1 MLCGKVRLL
10 VPGTRTSIVVIVV
23 ESEKATG
30 DGPNRKMDRTKQTA
44 NLFFQLF
51 FFMLRNS
58 FLRPIYFIV
67 SPLRKTKVWQHVE
80 NPRYLCRAN
89 TARGLN
95 TLSPMHAAAGAA
107 GAEKG
112 QRLEEGQ

>member
-1 MLCGKVRLL
+1 M
-10 VPGTRTSIVVIVV
+10 SS
-23 ESEKATG
+23 ESEKVPDDEASRLTV
-30 DGPNRKMDRTKQTA
+30 NTAQTA
-44 NLFFQLF
+44 NPFFQLF

-58 FLRPIYFIV
+58 FLRPVYFIV

-107 GAEKG
+107 GAAGAEKG